1 MEAKSLVESLA
12 QMTRSLGKSQYIS
25 CQGLLGSYEDCMM
38 LLEQEYQELSR
49 NHRLLFLWLGNSIT
63 NMTWE
68 ASVDSL
74 RRLLQYPESR
84 LLASVDGNRDLYS
97 IQLAY
102 DLPDGQTRRFV
113 RNGLHHANR
122 LLGEAVFNEDDWD
135 FECSWDA
142 EAKAL
147 RIYHVAKE
155 DMSITVDGILMNISK
170 GGKIHAITSAK
181 WTTTEMQQLCFDA
194 GVELKQAW
202 IEPAYNF
209 GKSEFAVV
217 GPQTS
222 YANES
227 VLSSRLLPTGKLSN
241 NSLFW
246 I

>member
-1 MEAKSLVESLA
+1 
-12 QMTRSLGKSQYIS
+12 
-25 CQGLLGSYEDCMM
+25 M

-84 LLASVDGNRDLYS
+84 LLASVDGNQDLRT

-102 DLPDGQTRRFV
+102 DLPDGQNRRFV

-122 LLGEAVFNEDDWD
+122 LLGEDVFNEDDWG

-142 EAKAL
+142 KAKAQ
-147 RIYHVAKE
+147 RTYHVAKK
-155 DMSITVDGILMNISK
+155 DMSITVDGIVMNISK
-170 GGKIHAITSAK
+170 GEKIHAIASAK
-181 WTTTEMQQLCFDA
+181 WTATEMQQLCFDA
-194 GVELKQAW
+194 GVELKQGW

-209 GKSEFAVV
+209 GKSEFAVIGSSDRLMLMNPCYRV
-217 GPQTS
+217 GCF
-222 YANES
+222 
-227 VLSSRLLPTGKLSN
+227 LLGS
-241 NSLFW
+241 
-246 I
+246 